1 MNALEI
7 LGVACVDAKFRER
20 LFADVEG
27 VIKDNRT
34 DLTWAEEAGLRRI
47 TCKTYRPRK
56 PKGPDGTMS
65 NGPVAPEMPNTLPQ
79 ELADVGA
86 SIMKMCPEDPCPWP
100 TYFTENPPPP
110 PVK

>member
-7 LGVACVDAKFRER
+7 LGVACVDAKFRAR

-47 TCKTYRPRK
+47 TGKNRPRK
-56 PKGPDGTMS
+56 GKGGAEKASIS
-65 NGPVAPEMPNTLPQ
+65 NGPLDEPNNLEQ
-79 ELADVGA
+79 ELADVGEA
-86 SIMKMCPEDPCPWP
+86 IARMCPEEPCPWP
-100 TYFTENPPPP
+100 KYFTENPGSDSNP
-110 PVK
+110 